1 MPTVLNQ
8 LQQALPQGAAA
19 LLITETSRRYV
30 TGFASSL
37 GYIFVTK
44 GQVTALFDS
53 RYIEAATAG
62 VAPGITVQ
70 LLKSLKGQGSRLL
83 QGATALYT
91 EVGITVA
98 QLNALGGLF
107 NLPVKGAAWVDSLIA
122 KARAQKTAW
131 ELEQIVKAQRFA
143 EQALEQVLGFIKP
156 GVTERQIAAELEYRM
171 KLCGSDDMSFETIA
185 VTGKKTSLPHGV
197 PGDETVQKG
206 DFITM
211 DFGATCNGYHSDMT
225 RTVAV
230 GAPTAKMRKV
240 YETVLAAN
248 LAAEEKAA
256 AGVACS
262 EVDAAARLVIEKAGY
277 GSCFGHSTGHGV
289 GLEIHEAP
297 TVGPKNSEPLCPGQ
311 VITAE
316 PGIYLPGE
324 FGVRIEDMLFITK
337 NGAKNLTNTK
347 KSLIIL

>member
-1 MPTVLNQ
+1 MQAILKK
-8 LQQALPQGAAA
+8 LQQALPKGTAA
-19 LLITETSRRYV
+19 LLITETARRYA
-30 TGFASSL
+30 TDFPSSL
-37 GYIFVTK
+37 GYVFVTQ
-44 GQVTALFDS
+44 GEITALFDS
-53 RYIEAATAG
+53 RYIEAAKAKIS
-62 VAPGITVQ
+62 PEITVLQ
-70 LLKSLKGQGSRLL
+70 LKSLKE
-83 QGATALYT
+83 QGAALLKGSTALYT

-98 QLNALGGLF
+98 QLNRLGRLF
-107 NLPVKGAAWVDSLIA
+107 GIPVKGAAFVDDLILN
-122 KARAQKTAW
+122 ARAVKSQW
-131 ELEQIVKAQRFA
+131 ELEQIEKAQRFA
-143 EQALEQVLGFIKP
+143 EQAFEQVLGFIRP

-185 VTGKKTSLPHGV
+185 ITGQKTSLPHGV
-197 PGDETVQKG
+197 PGDKAVQSG
-206 DFITM
+206 DFVTM

-230 GAPTAKMRKV
+230 GTPSEKMRRV
-240 YETVLAAN
+240 YETVLKAN

-256 AGVACS
+256 AGVPCKA
-262 EVDAAARLVIEKAGY
+262 VDGAARAVIEAAGY

-297 TVGPKNSEPLCPGQ
+297 TVGPNNDRLLQAGE

-324 FGVRIEDMLFITK
+324 FGVRIEDMLFVTK